1 MTGSQRDRL
10 PCFLSRREGAREG
23 RRERGKERGWRM
35 GIGEGGMKKEKIIRR
50 KDEGRKGQKGCKE
63 EEEEVV

>member
-1 MTGSQRDRL
+1 
-10 PCFLSRREGAREG
+10 
-23 RRERGKERGWRM
+23 M